1 MDPSESRP
9 RLEGKRLV
17 LGVSGGIAAYKAC
30 DLASRLRKEK
40 AQVTAVLTW
49 GARKFVTPFSFEA
62 LTGRPC
68 LTRMF
73 KRVAAGETP
82 FPHIDTATE
91 ADLFVLAPA
100 TAHLIARLAGGFADE
115 LLTTLCLS
123 ARCPV
128 LVCPAMNCNMWD
140 HPATR
145 RNVKILG
152 ELGYR
157 LLGPASGDL
166 ACGTTGPGRMVEPV
180 EIVESVC
187 EMLGASSRA
196 SDPGKGAKG
205 RDQRRGRTSKR
216 KPKGPNRK
224 V

>member
-1 MDPSESRP
+1 
-9 RLEGKRLV
+9 LK
-17 LGVSGGIAAYKAC
+17 
-30 DLASRLRKEK
+30 KEK
-40 AQVTAVLTW
+40 ARVTAVLTRA
-49 GARKFVTPFSFEA
+49 ARKFVTPVSFEA
-62 LTGRPC
+62 LTGHPC

-73 KRVAAGETP
+73 KRVAPGETP
-82 FPHIDTATE
+82 FPHIEAAAD
-91 ADLFVLAPA
+91 ADLFILAPA
-100 TAHLIARLAGGFADE
+100 TAHLIARLAGGLADE

-145 RNVKILG
+145 RNVRILG

-157 LLGPASGDL
+157 LLGPAAGDL
-166 ACGTTGPGRMVEPV
+166 ACGTTGTGRMVEPA

-187 EMLGASSRA
+187 GLLGTASRA
-196 SDPGKGAKG
+196 SEPGKEAKG
-205 RDQRRGRTSKR
+205 RDRRRGRTSKR